1 MSVKK
6 GYAFCVRTAV
16 FFDGVLIFLQVAG
29 PVKSSPPFRGEEIEI
44 VLPVEPCELYDFE
57 LRIINPQNKE
67 IGKIKDLELKALADV
82 DSYIPPPLTSVVL
95 VDYTMGGKYNIK
107 TQPTSPVPATCL
119 PDYMEA
125 LDAYANRLE
134 TVANEQSGK
143 NRKDRKIQFVAQKD
157 VEITQADLLVR
168 QGCVC
173 ASPRLVLKSSSPL
186 ASQGVSPQA
195 LGVYLYEGVHGG
207 RPYYKLD
214 LEGRS
219 TGEFIALRP
228 ADKPKTRAKRFIGR
242 VDGGGTT
249 TTRRPWNYGAGGGGS
264 SSWSSSSWS
273 SWSSSSSLPGKSR
286 KQRIIYD
293 TLVQGVAKLLIRWSN
308 NHYRLANC
316 NISLMAL
323 YQQRLGKKRIKE

>member
-1 MSVKK
+1 MKFC
-6 GYAFCVRTAV
+6 AFCVRTSV

-286 KQRIIYD
+286 KQRIIYMI
-293 TLVQGVAKLLIRWSN
+293 L
-308 NHYRLANC
+308 
-316 NISLMAL
+316 
-323 YQQRLGKKRIKE
+323 